1 MRAFIFGLLLVWG
14 GVSFA
19 RAEGCTTLAAV
30 QKKHPQSAIVPLTP
44 GQFHFLQGVY
54 VMTPPLDGKLPPASG
69 AALMESPDGKFTLF
83 YKKGGLLCGGEPFPE
98 ALVKAMG
105 HINTEATD
113 AAGQEI

>member
-1 MRAFIFGLLLVWG
+1 MRAFIFGLLLIWG

-19 RAEGCTTLAAV
+19 RAEGCATLAHV
-30 QKKHPQSAIVPLTP
+30 QKKYPDNKIVSLTP

-69 AALMESPDGKFTLF
+69 AALMASPDGKFTLF
-83 YKKGGLLCGGEPFPE
+83 YKKGALLCGEQPFPA
-98 ALVKAMG
+98 ALAEVLG
-105 HINTEATD
+105 HINTEALD